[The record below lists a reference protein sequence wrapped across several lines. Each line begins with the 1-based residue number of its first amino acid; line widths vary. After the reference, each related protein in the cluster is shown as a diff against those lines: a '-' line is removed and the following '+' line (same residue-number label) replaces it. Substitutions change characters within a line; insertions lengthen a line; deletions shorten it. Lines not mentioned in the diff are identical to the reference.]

1 MSFQG
6 YVSFRFYKLCPCHYH
21 STRSTYC
28 FNTIKSS
35 WTEIIFAL
43 NFSYFFIM
51 WLYISFIRLVPRQI
65 LTRMVQHSMHTSQS
79 WFCLYLPMLRPNWL
93 VLGTSLSSLH
103 FPIWTNYNKLRETEE
118 KQREEGVKV
127 WVRGADGSSGTITPL
142 GEAVTMRLWVWSCQ
156 MGKTF

>member
-1 MSFQG
+1 VSFQG
-6 YVSFRFYKLCPCHYH
+6 YVSFRFYKLCPCYYH
-21 STRSTYC
+21 STRSTDC

-79 WFCLYLPMLRPNWL
+79 WFCLYLPILRPNWL

-103 FPIWTNYNKLRETEE
+103 FPIWTNYNKLE
-118 KQREEGVKV
+118 KLKKNKEKRGKGMGEGGRWLK
-127 WVRGADGSSGTITPL
+127 WHHHTPRGSRDHEVVSLILPNG
-142 GEAVTMRLWVWSCQ
+142 
-156 MGKTF
+156 